1 MNGQRFMKALLLA
14 GALLVAIP
22 AGAQTVNTSDIQR
35 LQEDVYQASGD
46 VSRLRSTDATAA
58 SRSSTSRERA

>member
-1 MNGQRFMKALLLA
+1 MNGQRFMKALLLT

-22 AGAQTVNTSDIQR
+22 AGAQTVSTADIQR
-35 LQEDVYQASGD
+35 LQEDVYQAGGD

-58 SRSSTSRERA
+58 